1 MPPSL
6 KWAALKWPAL
16 SARDPRLAL
25 RIVVGTLIAL
35 NLAAAALTFTPF
47 GGGSGEDLRRQEGA
61 LRSQLAQLER
71 RAQASRALVQKVDAA
86 RRAGDD
92 FFNEYVMDARTFTST
107 LDDELN
113 RAAQSAGIRQLAS
126 QTQMTPIEGSD
137 TLYMAQITAGY
148 EGTYAGLKKLV
159 ELLDKSQRFLIVDN
173 MLLES
178 PQTQSGQLVSV
189 SLKLDAFV
197 RAAPGAAL

>member
-1 MPPSL
+1 MR
-6 KWAALKWPAL
+6 WPGLA
-16 SARDPRLAL
+16 ARDPRLVL
-25 RIVVGTLIAL
+25 RVAVGTLVAL

-47 GGGSGEDLRRQEGA
+47 GGGSGEDLRRQEAA
-61 LRSQLAQLER
+61 LQSQLAQLER
-71 RAQASRALVQKVDAA
+71 RAQASQVLVQKVDAA
-86 RRAGDD
+86 RRAGDR
-92 FFNEYVMDARTFTST
+92 FFDDYVMDARTFAST

-126 QTQMTPIEGSD
+126 QTQMAPIEGSD

-159 ELLDKSQRFLIVDN
+159 ELLDKSRRFLIIDN
-173 MLLES
+173 MLVES